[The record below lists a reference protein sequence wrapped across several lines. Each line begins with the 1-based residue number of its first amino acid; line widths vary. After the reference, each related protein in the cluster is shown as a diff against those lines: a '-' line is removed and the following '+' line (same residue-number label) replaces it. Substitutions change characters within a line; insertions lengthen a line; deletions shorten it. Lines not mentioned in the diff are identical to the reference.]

1 MIRKGAR
8 TSRKVR
14 AYPKKGDFMEWLR
27 REVKRRG
34 GEKEV
39 AVRFDELM
47 LEDQLTALRRKR
59 GISQAKLAKLV
70 GVSQPVIARIESG
83 RVHNLTIGT
92 IIRTAVA
99 LGGRVEILIKPN
111 RRVSRKTRKTA

>member
-1 MIRKGAR
+1 MIRKSTNAPR
-8 TSRKVR
+8 QVR
-14 AYPKKGDFMEWLR
+14 EYPKKGEFMEWLR
-27 REVKRRG
+27 TEVKRRG

-39 AVRFDELM
+39 AALLDEMM
-47 LEDQLTALRRKR
+47 LEDQLADLRRKR

-83 RVHNLTIGT
+83 GVRNLTVGT
-92 IIRTAVA
+92 IARTAAA

-111 RRVSRKTRKTA
+111 RRVSRKTRRTA